1 MNILI
6 LIYRDKVFRKV
17 LKRLYIYIM
26 YYEMV
31 FIIYLY
37 FIDFDFEVVGGRV
50 LVFFYESFFFV
61 RRNVIFVL
69 ARVYF

>member
-1 MNILI
+1 
-6 LIYRDKVFRKV
+6 
-17 LKRLYIYIM
+17 
-26 YYEMV
+26 MV

-61 RRNVIFVL
+61 WRDVIFVL

>member
-1 MNILI
+1 
-6 LIYRDKVFRKV
+6 
-17 LKRLYIYIM
+17 M

-61 RRNVIFVL
+61 RRDVVFVL